1 MKRLTGLDAGF
12 LSMETPTSAMH
23 VSGLAIYDP
32 SDLPDG
38 GAGFGIDTVRAMV
51 RGRLHL
57 APPFRQ
63 RLVSVPFQLHFPIWI
78 EDPDFDL
85 NDHIRRVAVPAP
97 GGMRE
102 LTELA
107 AELNSI
113 QLDRTRPLWEMWYI
127 EGLEGGRVATLTK
140 IHHAAIDGASGSEI
154 TVAIFDLTP
163 EVVDHPVPDE
173 AWVPDKVPSDIE
185 MLTYATQSLV
195 RQPLRVLKALRRTGR
210 AALDVRS
217 LTRRLGGGLAP
228 LPFTAPATSINGSIS
243 SARSVAVTT
252 LSLSDVKRVKNA
264 FGATVNDVV
273 LALCAGALRRY
284 FDDRGEELSGPLLA
298 MVPVSVR
305 SEDARGDMGNQVSTM
320 FTSLSTDVSDPVE
333 RLGSIH
339 EGMRG
344 AKEQQKAIGADTLTN
359 WTEFAAPAV
368 FERAMRLYARMG
380 LADRHR
386 PIFNLTVSNVPGPQ
400 FPLYSAGAKL
410 EANFPLGPIFDGAAL
425 NITVMSLEDS
435 LDFGLLTCPDVV
447 DDVWAI
453 SDGLAVALDELLTA
467 AEALEAAADSV
478 GPGEVA
484 VPAAAVEDSATP
496 VVRKA
501 VSDRAMATTS
511 AGRAANGSASAV
523 VTTPGPALRV
533 VPNEGAPTDP
543 TPLER
548 AVADRAEAR
557 KAAARK
563 VTAEKAAGGAAT
575 DASTRVAE
583 SAPAKK
589 TSTPTAPANKAGSA
603 VAANRSAATK
613 AAAIAVPAKKAP
625 AKKTAAK
632 KGTAKK
638 TAAPAASAKKAA
650 ATKKAPARKA
660 PAQKAAATTNVAAEK
675 TPAKKAA
682 ATEKV
687 PAKKAAGSASATKKV
702 PAKKTLASSASAK
715 RAPAKKAPAKKV
727 ATKTVARK
735 AEATRKTPSTTTA
748 TKRTP
753 ATKTPATK
761 SPAKRVVAAKRP
773 AKKAADRTST
783 SGPATGTPG
792 AAGRTAAK
800 KAATRTVAAP
810 PASPLA
816 EPGATTDQPG

>member
-163 EVVDHPVPDE
+163 DVVDHPVPDE

-228 LPFTAPATSINGSIS
+228 LPFSAPATSINGSIS

-467 AEALEAAADSV
+467 AEALEAAADPV
-478 GPGEVA
+478 GAREVDA
-484 VPAAAVEDSATP
+484 PAAAVRASATSAA
-496 VVRKA
+496 REA
-501 VSDRAMATTS
+501 LSDGAMATTS
-511 AGRAANGSASAV
+511 AGRAANGSTSSV

-533 VPNEGAPTDP
+533 VPDDEAPTDQ

-557 KAAARK
+557 RAAARK

-583 SAPAKK
+583 SSSRRPSSAPVGLRVPAAKNAGSAGATKKVPAKK
-589 TSTPTAPANKAGSA
+589 T
-603 VAANRSAATK
+603 AATK
-613 AAAIAVPAKKAP
+613 AVATGVSTKKTAAKKAVAKKVVATKVGATRVPTTKAVAKNAVAKKAPARKTGATGVPAKKAP
-625 AKKTAAK
+625 AKKTA
-632 KGTAKK
+632 TK
-638 TAAPAASAKKAA
+638 TVAKKA
-650 ATKKAPARKA
+650 
-660 PAQKAAATTNVAAEK
+660 V
-675 TPAKKAA
+675 AKKAR
-682 ATEKV
+682 ATSKVPAEKV
-687 PAKKAAGSASATKKV
+687 PAKKTAANTG
-702 PAKKTLASSASAK
+702 AKEA
-715 RAPAKKAPAKKV
+715 V
-727 ATKTVARK
+727 ATKAVA
-735 AEATRKTPSTTTA
+735 TTTA
-748 TKRTP
+748 AARTS
-753 ATKTPATK
+753 AKK
-761 SPAKRVVAAKRP
+761 GPAKRVAAAKRP
-773 AKKAADRTST
+773 AKKAAARATT
-783 SGPATGTPG
+783 SGPATAASG
-792 AAGRTAAK
+792 AAARTAAK
-800 KAATRTVAAP
+800 KSATRAVAAQ
-810 PASPLA
+810 PASPLTERA
-816 EPGATTDQPG
+816 AVTDQSG